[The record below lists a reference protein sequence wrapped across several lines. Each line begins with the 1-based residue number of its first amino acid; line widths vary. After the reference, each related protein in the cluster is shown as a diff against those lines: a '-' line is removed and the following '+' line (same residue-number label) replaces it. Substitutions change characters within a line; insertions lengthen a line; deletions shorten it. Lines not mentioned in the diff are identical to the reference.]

1 MIFLTIIKSLIKNE
15 AIYMLN
21 KYEQGS
27 FVPNNQSERVKVK
40 QSILSKILS
49 ILKRNKTRKI
59 QDKID
64 DRILYEK
71 EK

>member
-1 MIFLTIIKSLIKNE
+1 
-15 AIYMLN
+15 MLN
-21 KYEQGS
+21 KYEKDS
-27 FVPNNQSERVKVK
+27 FVPSNRSEKGK
-40 QSILSKILS
+40 NKHTNYSILSKILS